1 MDKYKIY
8 ELALN
13 ALGEKEYKP
22 DSPNAKPCDI
32 EFDTVLREAL
42 SRYAWTFARKKG
54 TLYPLGGDKRG
65 IYPLPA
71 DCLRLLTLSPAHD
84 FELIG
89 EQLHI
94 SEAEGEIEMLYVSD
108 DIARRG
114 EIPDRYPAFCRGV
127 INLLAA
133 RITMAIT
140 GQANLAQALEEVAAR
155 HFATAILKDRQQDA
169 SNDQDPYARILNSD
183 IY

>member
-13 ALGEKEYKP
+13 AIGEKEYRA
-22 DSPNAKPCDI
+22 DSPNAKPCEI
-32 EFDTVLREAL
+32 EFDTVLRECL
-42 SRYAWTFARKKG
+42 SRYAWTFARKLI
-54 TLYPLGGDKRG
+54 TLSPNESPESG
-65 IYPLPA
+65 IYPLPV
-71 DCLRLLTLSPAHD
+71 DCLRLLSLSPAYD
-84 FELIG
+84 FQLIG

-94 SEAEGEIEMLYVSD
+94 PESSGELTLLYISD

-127 INLLAA
+127 ICLLAS
-133 RITMAIT
+133 RITMAVT
-140 GQANLAQALEEVAAR
+140 GQMQLVAHMEELSAR
-155 HFATAILKDRQQDA
+155 HLATAITKDRQQDA
-169 SNDQDPYARILNSD
+169 SNDQDPFARIAESS